1 VSPAVHPTA
10 PAALGRLHVLVDSL
24 GLAEAALE
32 AGAPT
37 LQVRIKSG
45 PDADRLRLTTTIVE
59 RCRDAGALCLVNDR
73 VDIALATG
81 ADGVHVGADDLPVVV
96 ARRLLGPRAV
106 VGGTARDP
114 ETARRLVDE
123 GATYLGVGPTFATRT
138 KRGLPDPIG
147 VEGVRAVVEAVD
159 VPVIAISGVTPD
171 KVDEVIAAGAYG
183 VAVIGAVADS
193 ADPHIATHDLLMAV
207 AKAVGAGDT
216 PRPAEQR
223 VAGQRPAGEEP

>member
-1 VSPAVHPTA
+1 MSPGADPTA
-10 PAALGRLHVLVDSL
+10 PPALGRLHVLVDSL

-45 PDADRLRLTTTIVE
+45 ADADRLRLSTIIVE
-59 RCRDAGALCLVNDR
+59 RCRDAGALCLVDDR

-81 ADGVHVGADDLPVVV
+81 ADGVHVGADDLPVAV
-96 ARRLLGPRAV
+96 ARRLLGPGAV

-123 GATYLGVGPTFATRT
+123 GATYLGVGPTFPTRT

-147 VEGVRAVVEAVD
+147 VEGVRAVVDAVD
-159 VPVIAISGVTPD
+159 VPVIAISGITPD

-193 ADPHIATHDLLMAV
+193 VDPHLATHDLLMAV
-207 AKAVGAGDT
+207 AKAVGTGG
-216 PRPAEQR
+216 AE
-223 VAGQRPAGEEP
+223 RPAGPQPAGEGP